1 MSYNTFTAGLVAVVA
16 NYGLIK
22 VNGAVGAAQ
31 ATCIA
36 YVVYFLLTWRT
47 ANKLLSNALVY
58 CISVKNLKLAYK
70 KLYVNS
76 SFYYKRRIY
85 ILM

>member
-1 MSYNTFTAGLVAVVA
+1 MSYNTYRCLVAVVA

-47 ANKLLSNALVY
+47 ANQAFIQCLGLLYFS
-58 CISVKNLKLAYK
+58 
-70 KLYVNS
+70 
-76 SFYYKRRIY
+76 
-85 ILM
+85 